1 MDALLKT
8 SFRPE
13 FLNRLDEIVYYK
25 PLSKTEIA
33 GVVDLM
39 LESLVQRLAA
49 KQLRL
54 AVTDAA
60 KQMIVDGGYDPVYGA
75 RPLKRYIQQN
85 VETLVAR
92 DIIQNDPAPGDTITV
107 DVKTALWRW
116 YKRKRRIRRLDI
128 SPGLLLK
135 SRGPDENLPHWI
147 FQCGTAIMANCA
159 SGGKAYGGQK
169 GGRPVNRRGGGFC
182 RGLLRCAAAD
192 HAVRGSGRRRTVVC
206 GAHDGTAGQ
215 RVHAGRFRCAGRRSG
230 GYRAAGAAVPGGRH
244 GDTVLAKMTLAEK
257 VGQMFIVRCPEQ
269 GAAEKAAEYHLG
281 GYILFRENFEEKT
294 PVQAAEMVRACQAAA
309 ALPML
314 VGVDEEG
321 GTVNRISG
329 YPAFRDTPFASP
341 QELYQA
347 GGFDAVREDAL
358 EKCAF
363 LEELGVNVNFA
374 PVCDVSTDPEDFI
387 YKRSFGRNAAETAQY
402 VRTVVETMGE
412 RGMGSVLKHF
422 PGYGNNADTHTGIVA
437 DDRPRDSFC
446 SVGLSAFQG
455 RNRSRSRH
463 CPCFP
468 QHRQLHGQRISRLAF
483 APCP

>member
-1 MDALLKT
+1 MQGASGALGGGAEDTGRQEPL
-8 SFRPE
+8 FRE
-13 FLNRLDEIVYYK
+13 
-25 PLSKTEIA
+25 
-33 GVVDLM
+33 
-39 LESLVQRLAA
+39 
-49 KQLRL
+49 
-54 AVTDAA
+54 
-60 KQMIVDGGYDPVYGA
+60 
-75 RPLKRYIQQN
+75 
-85 VETLVAR
+85 
-92 DIIQNDPAPGDTITV
+92 GDTV
-107 DVKTALWRW
+107 
-116 YKRKRRIRRLDI
+116 
-128 SPGLLLK
+128 
-135 SRGPDENLPHWI
+135 
-147 FQCGTAIMANCA
+147 
-159 SGGKAYGGQK
+159 
-169 GGRPVNRRGGGFC
+169 
-182 RGLLRCAAAD
+182 
-192 HAVRGSGRRRTVVC
+192 
-206 GAHDGTAGQ
+206 
-215 RVHAGRFRCAGRRSG
+215 
-230 GYRAAGAAVPGGRH
+230 
-244 GDTVLAKMTLAEK
+244 DTVLAKMTLAEK

-422 PGYGNNADTHTGIVA
+422 PGYGNNADTHTGIAV
-437 DDRPRDSFC
+437 DDRPYDSFAASDFLPFRAGIEAGADIVLVSHNIVSC
-446 SVGLSAFQG
+446 MDSAYPASLSPRVHEILREELGFTGVTVTDDLYMDGIRDFVDVEGA
-455 RNRSRSRH
+455 
-463 CPCFP
+463 
-468 QHRQLHGQRISRLAF
+468 AV
-483 APCP
+483 

>member
-1 MDALLKT
+1 M
-8 SFRPE
+8 R
-13 FLNRLDEIVYYK
+13 
-25 PLSKTEIA
+25 
-33 GVVDLM
+33 
-39 LESLVQRLAA
+39 AA
-49 KQLRL
+49 
-54 AVTDAA
+54 
-60 KQMIVDGGYDPVYGA
+60 
-75 RPLKRYIQQN
+75 
-85 VETLVAR
+85 
-92 DIIQNDPAPGDTITV
+92 
-107 DVKTALWRW
+107 
-116 YKRKRRIRRLDI
+116 
-128 SPGLLLK
+128 
-135 SRGPDENLPHWI
+135 
-147 FQCGTAIMANCA
+147 
-159 SGGKAYGGQK
+159 
-169 GGRPVNRRGGGFC
+169 GGGV
-182 RGLLRCAAAD
+182 LWY
-192 HAVRGSGRRRTVVC
+192 

-215 RVHAGRFRCAGRRSG
+215 RVHAGRFRCAGRR
-230 GYRAAGAAVPGGRH
+230 VEDTGRQEPLFRE
-244 GDTVLAKMTLAEK
+244 GDTVDTVLAKMTLAEK

-422 PGYGNNADTHTGIVA
+422 PGYGNNADTHTGIAV
-437 DDRPRDSFC
+437 DDRPYDSFAASDFLPFRAGIEAGADIVLVSHNIVSC
-446 SVGLSAFQG
+446 MDSAYPASLSPRVHEILREELGFTGVTVTDDLYMDGIRDFVDVEGAAVQAVLAGNDLLCCTDFEVQIPAVLAAVEQGGCLRHELMKPCAAF
-455 RNRSRSRH
+455 
-463 CPCFP
+463 
-468 QHRQLHGQRISRLAF
+468 
-483 APCP
+483 

>member
-1 MDALLKT
+1 MAQPGSASMQGASGALGGGAEDTGRQEPL
-8 SFRPE
+8 FRE
-13 FLNRLDEIVYYK
+13 
-25 PLSKTEIA
+25 
-33 GVVDLM
+33 
-39 LESLVQRLAA
+39 
-49 KQLRL
+49 
-54 AVTDAA
+54 
-60 KQMIVDGGYDPVYGA
+60 
-75 RPLKRYIQQN
+75 
-85 VETLVAR
+85 
-92 DIIQNDPAPGDTITV
+92 GDTV
-107 DVKTALWRW
+107 
-116 YKRKRRIRRLDI
+116 
-128 SPGLLLK
+128 
-135 SRGPDENLPHWI
+135 
-147 FQCGTAIMANCA
+147 
-159 SGGKAYGGQK
+159 
-169 GGRPVNRRGGGFC
+169 
-182 RGLLRCAAAD
+182 
-192 HAVRGSGRRRTVVC
+192 
-206 GAHDGTAGQ
+206 
-215 RVHAGRFRCAGRRSG
+215 
-230 GYRAAGAAVPGGRH
+230 
-244 GDTVLAKMTLAEK
+244 DTVLAKMTLAEK

-314 VGVDEEG
+314 VGVGEEG

-422 PGYGNNADTHTGIVA
+422 PGYGNNADTHTGIAV
-437 DDRPRDSFC
+437 DDRPYDSFAASDFLPFRAGIEAGADIVLVSHNIVSC
-446 SVGLSAFQG
+446 MDSAYPASLSPRVHEILREELGFTGVTVTDDLYMDGIRDFVDVEGAAVQAVLAGNDLLCCTDFEVQIPAVLAAVEQGVVPETRVDEAVRRVLTLKQKLGLLG
-455 RNRSRSRH
+455 
-463 CPCFP
+463 
-468 QHRQLHGQRISRLAF
+468 
-483 APCP
+483 